1 MVTCFE
7 AYYPETLGSCLIHR
21 APWVFSTVWNLI
33 TPLLDPVV
41 ATKIHFTKDFN
52 ELQNFVD
59 SAALP
64 GNITGDKEK
73 KTLDETKIDPVPA
86 GKLDTPT
93 TPAYQEYQNMIKEYQ
108 IETLEWTKAKSV
120 EGGEV
125 AARHELARQYRLARF
140 AAELDIRGPTGYQ
153 AKGLVTIKDNR
164 VLLNYGSD
172 GWTPLDIT
180 ESV

>member
-1 MVTCFE
+1 M
-7 AYYPETLGSCLIHR
+7 
-21 APWVFSTVWNLI
+21 
-33 TPLLDPVV
+33 DPVV
-41 ATKIHFTKDFN
+41 ATKIHFTKDYN

-73 KTLDETKIDPVPA
+73 KTLDEKKIEPVPP
-86 GKLDTPT
+86 GKLGTPA

-108 IETLEWTKAKSV
+108 IETLEWAKAKSV

-140 AAELDIRGPTGYQ
+140 GTELDIRGPTSYQ